1 MRKWKTL
8 ILTATLTVGIG
19 CLTGA
24 KAQASSVKIDQANFP
39 DASVRTYV
47 TQYDTNK
54 DDVLSDE
61 ERDKV
66 TKFAWYW
73 HGNKDRGVD
82 NKRKVDFT
90 GIQYFTKIKNVK
102 IDLLYE
108 LYEEPRTELS
118 AWQYKDSDLTK
129 YFPNMEK
136 LEIYAKKGQEVKLSG
151 ESASLKNIQ
160 VTWERDEGTLD
171 CTMKASKVKEVYID
185 GGYINS
191 NVRLGECFPNAE
203 TVDAYY
209 SDLGKG
215 KTLSGFRGLKHILLG
230 GKKLTSINLQPLK
243 SSEKTLKSIEIKNGS
258 VKKLDLSPLKKMHLS
273 YLGIENVTIS
283 KLDLRPLKQTGI
295 SMLKLQGCPVKK
307 LDLSPL
313 KGSLKSLILGDDQ
326 YQYYYYYGQ
335 YSNDEQRKQN
345 KKQNTFHM
353 LDLSQMKKLREVY
366 AGGAWN
372 IQSVKL
378 LDAKKKT
385 GARSLRELHLYGTNI
400 KSLDV
405 AGTPNLRRLFVGD
418 SVKKLDISKSKKLY
432 ELGVINKGTTKL
444 SLKSKSLKHL
454 VYTGKKGRK
463 LDLSQCPKLCSLT
476 IRGLAVSSLDLSKNH
491 RLTYVNTE
499 DTKVKTLKMPCIT
512 GKKKAYRYELV
523 EKADVIPD
531 LGEIE
536 GTDGVYASYNGYD
549 FVGNGKIR
557 TLDLSAYK
565 KLRAYVKKQQLADG
579 FRYNRYSVGN
589 CKVTRIVI
597 NKNLRKSDK
606 KWVKKMAKKQ
616 KIKVIEK

>member
-8 ILTATLTVGIG
+8 ILTAALTVGIG

-39 DASVRTYV
+39 DASIRTYV

-54 DDVLSDE
+54 DGALSDE

-66 TKFAWYW
+66 TEFAWEWY
-73 HGNKDRGVD
+73 GNKNRGVD

-90 GIQYFTKIKNVK
+90 GIQYFTKIKNVS
-102 IDLLYE
+102 IDLRYG
-108 LYEEPRTELS
+108 EPRTELS

-136 LEIYAKKGQEVKLSG
+136 LKIYAKKGQEVKLSG
-151 ESASLKNIQ
+151 ESASLKNIK
-160 VTWERDEGTLD
+160 VTWEQNEGTLD

-185 GGYINS
+185 GSYINS
-191 NVRLGECFPNAE
+191 NVRLGESFPNAE
-203 TVDAYY
+203 TVDAHY

-215 KTLSGFRGLKHILLG
+215 KTLSGFRRLKHIVLG

-243 SSEKTLKSIEIKNGS
+243 SSEKTLKSIEIKDGS
-258 VKKLDLSPLKKMHLS
+258 EKKLDLSPLKKMHLN

-295 SMLKLQGCPVKK
+295 SQLKLLGCPVEK

-326 YQYYYYYGQ
+326 YYYGQ

-345 KKQNTFHM
+345 KKQNAFHM

-366 AGGAWN
+366 ACGVWN

-378 LDAKKKT
+378 LDAKQKT

-432 ELGVINKGTTKL
+432 ELGVLNKGTTNL

-491 RLTYVNTE
+491 RLTYVQTE
-499 DTKVKTLKMPCIT
+499 DTKVKTLKMPSIT
-512 GKKKAYRYELV
+512 GKKKAYRYNLV

-536 GTDGVYASYNGYD
+536 GDSGIYASYNGYA

-557 TLDLSAYK
+557 TVDLSAYK
-565 KLRAYVKKQQLADG
+565 KLCAYVKKQQLANG
-579 FRYNRYSVGN
+579 FRYNRYSDGN

-597 NKNLRKSDK
+597 NKKLRKSDK

-616 KIKVIEK
+616 KIKVVEK